1 MKREFPHKVNTV
13 PQSEGAKKGMTE
25 ENKPSLPETNHNRK
39 VRNSAAV
46 IGLAISM
53 GAYTLLMPTQG
64 DGAMAAEAKTADPNS
79 TNVSASKA
87 EISATTLNNSE
98 GSIVPSVA
106 VGDSGVKENA
116 NQAGLNSKELQQAD
130 RGKSADAISSDAK
143 VRPNTSG
150 ENQKTTEATQRET
163 NQIDKGQNLGRG
175 NQAEKDLSAGQ
186 VKSAREI
193 KNNNSEAKIATG
205 EADHVQLGES
215 LPPTNVNDLLKTK
228 QEVGIQG
235 LKQSSNRLKDS
246 LAELRSEESAPA
258 SANTGEENIS
268 TSFNNNS
275 GPNSPV
281 AGEKS
286 SAAIGPVV
294 IEPNSVVV
302 PTASLTNGQVTRP
315 QVVQPIVAPSVGE
328 KVTNST
334 NTEVKTAKTGREK
347 VAETLTQPVV
357 VESKTVVVPS
367 LVTYQVKTGDTVN
380 SIAKKYGV
388 SPQELI
394 QANQITEP
402 NWLQVNQS
410 LKIPQSQAVIG
421 EQPQQVQPK
430 VTTTTG
436 LNSSNSATGSTTSNN
451 QAQNS
456 AVSDITANNIPVKT
470 ITTTIE
476 AATNVPVVP
485 TLMAENNPDKVA
497 VPTVPSVL
505 KVQNNSAATAFSGQ
519 SGDKQIHLAIGA
531 STKPEFNGQIAS
543 VPVNAN
549 ADASISTSGPG
560 KAEIIKLA
568 QSDRQNSSKLKINS
582 NQTQDRNGENNYT
595 PYVENLRGEIL
606 KLREN
611 YRVQRSGDRTITE
624 ANGSQPVPQPQAPYL
639 SQQPPQSRYINP
651 EFNPQRHTEALQ
663 IEIQKLRAKK
673 QAELPQNPAANLQ
686 PSSNQ
691 GANYQQPTNGAVLA
705 TAPAGYD
712 AYDPAQSSL
721 GRMVSPELPPLAPA
735 DTYLPKGQSPFNGYV
750 WPAKGMLSSG
760 YGWRWG
766 RMHKGIDIAAPI
778 GTPIVAA
785 APGVITYARWNDGGY
800 GNLVEVTH
808 ADGSQTL
815 YAHNNRILVREG
827 QQVEQGQQISEMGS
841 TGFST
846 GPHLHFEIHPA
857 GQGAVN
863 PMALLP
869 Q

>member
-1 MKREFPHKVNTV
+1 MKRTFPHKVNTV
-13 PQSEGAKKGMTE
+13 PHCEGANNGMTE

-64 DGAMAAEAKTADPNS
+64 DGAMAAETKTADQKAS
-79 TNVSASKA
+79 NVSASQA
-87 EISATTLNNSE
+87 DIAATTPNNSE
-98 GSIVPSVA
+98 GNTVTSV
-106 VGDSGVKENA
+106 
-116 NQAGLNSKELQQAD
+116 AGLNSGGKANPEQLEKSNKGLERSDRVTATAINSDAQTKANTNGKNQTTAEIAPGKANQAD
-130 RGKSADAISSDAK
+130 QVSQLSSGQIKA
-143 VRPNTSG
+143 
-150 ENQKTTEATQRET
+150 ATD
-163 NQIDKGQNLGRG
+163 N
-175 NQAEKDLSAGQ
+175 
-186 VKSAREI
+186 
-193 KNNNSEAKIATG
+193 KNNNPELRVPNTEVDK
-205 EADHVQLGES
+205 VQLGES
-215 LPPTNVNDLLKTK
+215 LPPTNVNALLKTK
-228 QEVGIQG
+228 QDIGLEG

-246 LAELRSEESAPA
+246 LAELRSEESVAVITPTENMKT
-258 SANTGEENIS
+258 SIKTNTGKIV
-268 TSFNNNS
+268 
-275 GPNSPV
+275 PV
-281 AGEKS
+281 ATEKPTQ
-286 SAAIGPVV
+286 AIGPVV
-294 IEPNSVVV
+294 IEPNSTVV
-302 PTASLTNGQVTRP
+302 PTASISRSEKLGTGLKSAQSG
-315 QVVQPIVAPSVGE
+315 APSVIE
-328 KVTNST
+328 KVSNST
-334 NTEVKTAKTGREK
+334 PTEIKTVQTGQEK
-347 VAETLTQPVV
+347 AAETLTQPVV
-357 VESKTVVVPS
+357 VEANAVIVPS
-367 LVTYQVKTGDTVN
+367 LVTYQVNPGDTLD
-380 SIAKKYGV
+380 SIAKKYGI
-388 SPQELI
+388 SAQDLI
-394 QANQITEP
+394 QANQISEP

-410 LKIPQSQAVIG
+410 LKIPQSQSVIG
-421 EQPQQVQPK
+421 KQPQQVQPIVK
-430 VTTTTG
+430 ITTG
-436 LNSSNSATGSTTSNN
+436 LNSTNTQIGSTVSNKL
-451 QAQNS
+451 AQQS
-456 AVSDITANNIPVKT
+456 AVPEIAANNTSVKT
-470 ITTTIE
+470 VTTKIE

-485 TLMAENNPDKVA
+485 TLMADNQLDKVA

-505 KVQNNSAATAFSGQ
+505 KVQTNSATSASGPAENRPIQ
-519 SGDKQIHLAIGA
+519 LAITP
-531 STKPEFNGQIAS
+531 SNQTEFNGQIAS
-543 VPVNAN
+543 VPA
-549 ADASISTSGPG
+549 
-560 KAEIIKLA
+560 
-568 QSDRQNSSKLKINS
+568 NSSVDSSSVSGLTGKETLKISQTDRKNSAGLKINS

-611 YRVQRSGDRTITE
+611 YRAQKGGDRTIIE

-639 SQQPPQSRYINP
+639 SQQSPQSRYINP

-673 QAELPQNPAANLQ
+673 TTELPQNSSANLQ

-691 GANYQQPTNGAVLA
+691 AANYQKPANGAVLA

-712 AYDPAQSSL
+712 AYDPQSSL
-721 GRMVSPELPPLAPA
+721 NRMVSPELPPLAPA
-735 DTYLPKGQSPFNGYV
+735 DTYLPKGQSPFNGYI

-766 RMHKGIDIAAPI
+766 RMHSGIDIAAPI